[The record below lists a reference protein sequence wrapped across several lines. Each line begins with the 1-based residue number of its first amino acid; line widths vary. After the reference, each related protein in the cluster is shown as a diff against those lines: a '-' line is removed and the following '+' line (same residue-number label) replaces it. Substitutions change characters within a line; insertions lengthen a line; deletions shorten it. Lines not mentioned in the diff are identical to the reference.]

1 LRKADTVRRRL
12 VLTLLAFLW
21 LVPATPVIAQTDPD
35 SEVQS
40 AWRLLDYIAVD
51 YSGAVAGGEIS
62 SPTEYA
68 EQIEFATTVA
78 AKISALPPKPASASL
93 NSRAK
98 ELQQAIAT
106 KADGRVV
113 ADLAHALAESLL
125 AAYPVPIAP
134 TNTPDL
140 ARGAMLFNQYCS
152 SCHGVAGDGHGPA
165 ASGLPTPPIAFTEIN
180 RARQRSLFALYQVIT
195 QGIDGTPMA
204 SFANL
209 PIADRWALA
218 FYTGQFA
225 FDDSL
230 ASQGEQLWKSDTAI
244 HSLIPD
250 LKTLVTATPVALE
263 ARVAPQ
269 TADAA
274 IAYLRRHPE
283 ALAKPAD
290 GSLALAR
297 TRLVESL
304 VAYKSGQRAQANAL
318 ALSAY
323 LDGFEP
329 VEPTLGARDATLLEH
344 IERAMGEYR
353 AAIQGGET
361 ADSLD
366 RRVQVLDTLFADAEA
381 ALAPDAGSTLS
392 TFLGAATILLREGL
406 EALLIVVAMVAFLRK
421 AQRGEAMRYVHA
433 GWIGALVAGLITWG
447 LATWV
452 IGISGASRELTEG
465 FGSVFAALVLLS
477 VGIWMHG
484 KSQADQWQRY
494 IREKL
499 TSALT
504 GRSAWLLFGLAFI
517 VVYREVFET
526 ILFYAALWSQ
536 GNGGAMVAG
545 AASACVALAVIG
557 WAMLRYSRAL
567 PIGKFFNYSSWLMA
581 ILTVVLAGKGIAALQ
596 EAGIIDIAPL
606 AAVPRVSLIGLFPTV
621 QTIAAQLLMIAALVI
636 GFQWNRQRAA
646 RLASAPR

>member
-1 LRKADTVRRRL
+1 MRRRL
-12 VLTLLAFLW
+12 LLMLLAFLC
-21 LVPATPVIAQTDPD
+21 PAATTPAMDQTESDT
-35 SEVQS
+35 EVQS

-62 SPTEYA
+62 SPAEYA

-78 AKISALPPKPASASL
+78 TKISALPPKPALASL

-106 KADGRVV
+106 RADSGVV
-113 ADLAHALAESLL
+113 AVLAHGLAEALL
-125 AAYPVPIAP
+125 DAYPVPIAP

-140 ARGAMLFNQYCS
+140 ARGATLFNQYCS
-152 SCHGVAGDGHGPA
+152 SCHGVRGDGHGPA
-165 ASGLPTPPIAFTEIN
+165 ATNLTTPPIAFTDIN

-204 SFANL
+204 SFAGL

-230 ASQGEQLWKSDTAI
+230 ASQGEQLWKTDDAI
-244 HSLIPD
+244 RSLVPD
-250 LKTLVTATPVALE
+250 LKTFVTATPVALE
-263 ARVAPQ
+263 ARVPPQ

-283 ALAKPAD
+283 AVAKPAS
-290 GSLALAR
+290 GSLSLAR
-297 TRLVESL
+297 SRLVESIS
-304 VAYKSGQRAQANAL
+304 AYKSGQKAQANAL

-344 IERAMGEYR
+344 IERSMGEYR
-353 AAIQGGET
+353 AAIQGGES
-361 ADSLD
+361 ADALD
-366 RRVQVLDTLFADAEA
+366 RRVQVLDTLFDDAEA
-381 ALAPDAGSTLS
+381 TLAPDAGSTLS
-392 TFLGAATILLREGL
+392 TVLGAATILLREGL

-421 AQRGEAMRYVHA
+421 ARRSEAMRYVHA
-433 GWIGALVAGLITWG
+433 GWIGALVAGLMTWG

-494 IREKL
+494 IREKM

-504 GRSAWLLFGLAFI
+504 GRSAWLLCGLAFL

-545 AASACVALAVIG
+545 AASACVALAFIG
-557 WAMLRYSRAL
+557 WAMLRYSRVL
-567 PIGKFFNYSSWLMA
+567 PIGKFFNYSSWLLA

-596 EAGIIDIAPL
+596 EAGTIDIAPL

-621 QTIAAQLLMIAALVI
+621 QTIAAQLLMVAALVI

-646 RLASAPR
+646 RLPSASR